1 MGKYK
6 ISNNEDGS
14 ITLIPNEENEKE
26 NENDDENS

>member
-14 ITLIPNEENEKE
+14 ITLTPIEENKK
-26 NENDDENS
+26 ENDDENS

>member
-14 ITLIPNEENEKE
+14 ITLTPIKKNEK
-26 NENDDENS
+26 ENDDENS

>member
-14 ITLIPNEENEKE
+14 ITLTPNEEDEKE
-26 NENDDENS
+26 SDDEDS

>member
-14 ITLIPNEENEKE
+14 ITLTPNEENEKE
-26 NENDDENS
+26 SDDEDS

>member
-14 ITLIPNEENEKE
+14 ITLTPNEENEKE
-26 NENDDENS
+26 NDDEDS

>member
-14 ITLIPNEENEKE
+14 ITLTPNEENEKE
-26 NENDDENS
+26 NDDENS

>member
-14 ITLIPNEENEKE
+14 ITLTPIEENEKE
-26 NENDDENS
+26 NDDENS

>member
-14 ITLIPNEENEKE
+14 ITLTPNEENEKE
-26 NENDDENS
+26 NNDENS

>member
-14 ITLIPNEENEKE
+14 ITLTPNEEDEKE
-26 NENDDENS
+26 SDNEDS